1 MNYLLI
7 LLAVS
12 LAVSGLGWIY
22 FIYFFSIGYGFGVSA
37 LAVTLAVVFK
47 DVLTVPTALLCAV
60 MFIFGCRLGLYL
72 LTREKR
78 SPEYKKILYGPDAA
92 KKKPL
97 FVVIMVWIFCALLYV
112 GQVSPVAFFLANKAA
127 DATQV
132 NELWAWIG
140 AGLMAVGVLL
150 ESVADAQKKAA
161 KKINKHRFVDTGV
174 YRLVRCPNYLGELV
188 IWTGALLV
196 AFGACCTWWQWVV
209 AAIGYAGIVYV
220 MFSGARRLEIR
231 QNLTYGAD
239 PEYQAYV
246 KKTPILLPFVPI
258 YSVEKHKW
266 LQA

>member
-22 FIYFFSIGYGFGVSA
+22 FIYFFSIGYGFGISA
-37 LAVTLAVVFK
+37 LAVTLAIIFK
-47 DVLTVPTALLCAV
+47 DVLTIPTALMCAV

-97 FVVIMVWIFCALLYV
+97 FVVVVVWLFCALLYV
-112 GQVSPVAFFLANKAA
+112 GQVSPLAFYLANKADGA
-127 DATQV
+127 AV
-132 NELWAWIG
+132 NEVWPWIG
-140 AGLMAVGVLL
+140 AILMAVGVLL

-161 KKINKHRFVDTGV
+161 KKINKHRFVDTGL
-174 YRLVRCPNYLGELV
+174 YKIVRCPNYLGELV
-188 IWTGALLV
+188 IWTGSFIV
-196 AFGACCTWWQWVV
+196 CFGACCNVWQWII
-209 AAIGYAGIVYV
+209 AAIGYIGIVYV
-220 MFSGARRLEIR
+220 MFSGARRLELR
-231 QNLTYGAD
+231 QDLVYGND
-239 PEYQAYV
+239 PEYQAYI
-246 KKTPILLPFVPI
+246 KKTPILLPLVPI
-258 YSVEKHKW
+258 YSVSKYKW

>member
-12 LAVSGLGWIY
+12 MAVSGLGWIY

-37 LAVTLAVVFK
+37 LAVTLAIVFK
-47 DVLTVPTALLCAV
+47 DAITLPTALICAV

-97 FVVIMVWIFCALLYV
+97 FVVIVVWIFCALLYV
-112 GQVSPVAFFLANKAA
+112 GQVSPVAFYLANSAEGA
-127 DATQV
+127 PV
-132 NELWAWIG
+132 NEVWTWIG
-140 AGLMAVGVLL
+140 AAMMAVGVLL

-161 KKINKHRFVDTGV
+161 KKINPKKFVTTGLYKV
-174 YRLVRCPNYLGELV
+174 VRCPNYLGELV
-188 IWTGALLV
+188 IWTGSFIV
-196 AFGACCTWWQWVV
+196 CFGACCTAWQWIV
-209 AAIGYAGIVYV
+209 AAIGYIGIVYV

-231 QNLTYGAD
+231 QAVTYGAD
-239 PEYQAYV
+239 PEFQAYI

-258 YSVEKHKW
+258 YSVARYEW
-266 LQA
+266 LKA

>member
-12 LAVSGLGWIY
+12 MLVSGLGWIY

-37 LAVTLAVVFK
+37 LAVTIAILFK
-47 DVLTVPTALLCAV
+47 DVMTLPTALLCAV

-92 KKKPL
+92 KK
-97 FVVIMVWIFCALLYV
+97 
-112 GQVSPVAFFLANKAA
+112 
-127 DATQV
+127 
-132 NELWAWIG
+132 
-140 AGLMAVGVLL
+140 
-150 ESVADAQKKAA
+150 
-161 KKINKHRFVDTGV
+161 INKHRFVDTGV

-188 IWTGALLV
+188 IWTGSFIV
-196 AFGACCTWWQWVV
+196 CFGACCTIWQWII
-209 AAIGYAGIVYV
+209 AAIGYIGIVYV

-231 QNLTYGAD
+231 QNGAYGND
-239 PEYQAYV
+239 PEYQAYIN
-246 KKTPILLPFVPI
+246 KTPILLPFVPI
-258 YSVEKHKW
+258 YSVEKYKW

>member
-22 FIYFFSIGYGFGVSA
+22 FIYFFSIGYGFGISA
-37 LAVTLAVVFK
+37 LAVTLAVIFREAI
-47 DVLTVPTALLCAV
+47 TIPTALLCAI

-97 FVVIMVWIFCALLYV
+97 PVVIVVWLFCALLYV
-112 GQVSPVAFFLANKAA
+112 GQVSPVAFYLANKA
-127 DATQV
+127 Q
-132 NELWAWIG
+132 G
-140 AGLMAVGVLL
+140 APVSEVWPWVGAALMALGVLL

-161 KKINKHRFVDTGV
+161 KKINKNRFVDTGL

-188 IWTGALLV
+188 IWTGAFV
-196 AFGACCTWWQWVV
+196 VCFGACCSVWQWIV
-209 AAIGYAGIVYV
+209 AAIGYIGIVYV

-231 QNLTYGAD
+231 QTKVYGND
-239 PEYQAYV
+239 PEFQAYI

-258 YSVEKHKW
+258 YSVEKYKW